1 MAYKFQLGNSILSG
15 SIFMSD
21 TISGS
26 LVQATDV
33 QTSPNSLIIGAVTVS
48 ETDVNAVAGITPGT
62 AEANKN
68 LVVDSNIDIA
78 NINTGS
84 FNHIIVDSMEV
95 SNIDITSVIS
105 ETVQTIN
112 STSTLNIDD
121 GTIILAD
128 ASSSDITITLPAS
141 SGNSGKILKFKRK
154 DGGSNIVYLQPTT
167 GESIDG
173 VTNQSI
179 TLESPYSAVS
189 LISDGIGFYII

>member
-33 QTSPNSLIIGAVTVS
+33 QTSPNSLIVGTVTVS
-48 ETDVNAVAGITPGT
+48 ETDVGAVAGVTPGT
-62 AEANKN
+62 AAANKN
-68 LVVDSNIDIA
+68 LVVDSNIDFEGV
-78 NINTGS
+78 NTGS
-84 FNHIIVDSMEV
+84 FNHISVTSLEV
-95 SNIDITSVIS
+95 SSINITSVIS
-105 ETVQTIN
+105 ETIQTA
-112 STSTLNIDD
+112 SSSKTIDIAD

-128 ASSSDITITLPAS
+128 ATSSDISLNLPAS

-154 DGGSNIVYLQPTT
+154 DSSSNVVNIQPSS

-173 VTNQSI
+173 VTNQVV

-189 LISDGIGFYII
+189 FISDGVGYYII